1 MSLTV
6 QQIIDEIQA
15 ESVISL
21 ADATLLNHFKSGL
34 RYISS
39 LIKDRV
45 FLTEGTITLAS
56 GASTAALSG
65 LSSGFIKERAVWY
78 TSDGARTPI
87 NRPPSTEY
95 FHDVYTSLGT
105 GSPVYYKIDGQT
117 IRFDKLADQAY
128 TIGFDYFKEISSVAL
143 TDTFLG
149 DERLIQAAK
158 YACKAEYY
166 GDYEE
171 DEIKA
176 ARNEK
181 KCKEILMQLEGD
193 YEEQEQG
200 GYINETEDY

>member
-1 MSLTV
+1 MTV

-15 ESVISL
+15 ESVIDL

-39 LIKDRV
+39 LIEDRV

-56 GASTAALSG
+56 GAQTASLGG
-65 LSSGFIKERAVWY
+65 LTSAFLKERHVWY
-78 TSDGARTPI
+78 VSDGSRIPI
-87 NRPPSTEY
+87 DPPPSLSY
-95 FHDVYTSLGT
+95 FHDVHTTTGT
-105 GSPVYYKIDGQT
+105 GKPSYYRIYGTTFQV
-117 IRFDKLADQAY
+117 DKKADEAI
-128 TIGFDYFKEISSVAL
+128 TIGFDYFKEISAVAL
-143 TDTFLG
+143 VDTFLG

-176 ARNEK
+176 ARNER
-181 KCKEILMQLEGD
+181 KCKEILMQLEGE
-193 YEEQEQG
+193 YEANERG
-200 GYINETEDY
+200 GYVDEKENF

>member
-1 MSLTV
+1 MTV

-15 ESVISL
+15 ESVIDL

-39 LIKDRV
+39 LIEERI
-45 FLTEGTITLAS
+45 FLSESTLTLAINTQS
-56 GASTAALSG
+56 IALTG
-65 LSSGFIKERAVWY
+65 LTGFIKERSIWY
-78 TSDGARTPI
+78 VSDGARVPI
-87 NRPPSTEY
+87 SRPPSTEY
-95 FHDVYTSLGT
+95 FHDIYTTT
-105 GSPVYYKIDGQT
+105 GVGKPSYYKIDGQT
-117 IRFDKLADQAY
+117 IRFDKLADSAL

-143 TDTFLG
+143 IDTFVG

-171 DEIKA
+171 DEMKA

-181 KCKEILMQLEGD
+181 KCKEILMMLQGD
-193 YEEQEQG
+193 YEVAEHG
-200 GYINETEDY
+200 GYVNETE